1 MSFTLL
7 SRFHAERDASPW
19 IDHESMKRTSRSSS
33 LSSSR
38 SVTGATRSHK
48 RLRSSSTCDGN
59 SESMSRSLRVYIVQA
74 KLDEN
79 TIHELHDL
87 IEHSSPP
94 HNLGLELCN
103 NPADADIILTNI
115 RMKKRLER
123 HVDWKI
129 AVCYHSS
136 ILHRSNNASCR
147 SRKPLLPPTGFVNL
161 QSKRPYLTVGIMP
174 LFQSF
179 TMKP

>member
-1 MSFTLL
+1 
-7 SRFHAERDASPW
+7 
-19 IDHESMKRTSRSSS
+19 MKRTSRSSS

-48 RLRSSSTCDGN
+48 RFRSSPTCD
-59 SESMSRSLRVYIVQA
+59 ESMNRSLKVYIVQA
-74 KLDEN
+74 KLDEKA
-79 TIHELHDL
+79 IHELHDL

-129 AVCYHSS
+129 AVCYHFPV
-136 ILHRSNNASCR
+136 LHRSNDASCR
-147 SRKPLLPPTGFVNL
+147 SRKPLLPLTGFVNL
-161 QSKRPYLTVGIMP
+161 QSEIP
-174 LFQSF
+174 
-179 TMKP
+179 

>member
-1 MSFTLL
+1 
-7 SRFHAERDASPW
+7 
-19 IDHESMKRTSRSSS
+19 MKRSSRSSS

-48 RLRSSSTCDGN
+48 RFRSSSSYDDHSDSN
-59 SESMSRSLRVYIVQA
+59 RSLKVYIVQA
-74 KLDEN
+74 KLDEK

-87 IEHSSPP
+87 IEHSSPS

-103 NPADADIILTNI
+103 NAADADIILTNI

-129 AVCYHSS
+129 AVCYRFS
-136 ILHRSNNASCR
+136 ILRRSNNASCR
-147 SRKPLLPPTGFVNL
+147 SRKPLLLLTGFVTL
-161 QSKRPYLTVGIMP
+161 RSKRP
-174 LFQSF
+174 
-179 TMKP
+179 